1 MWIKS
6 VEIDDNVNNFN
17 GGDDD
22 DDDVSNDND

>member
-6 VEIDDNVNNFN
+6 LEIDDNVNNFN